1 MKLPIVLFSVLRQS
15 AVALCVGGCLLS
27 SAPAADPA
35 PALKTE
41 KFKLGDWE
49 DDIGYRSAV
58 RVGDTLYVSGI
69 AGAGAMPDAI
79 RSVYGELQKVL
90 AHHGLTFAHVVKE
103 NLHTTDLEAVKA
115 NQPVRRA
122 FYGKDFPAATWV
134 QVSRLYEVN
143 QVVEVELIAVF
154 PAAGK

>member
-1 MKLPIVLFSVLRQS
+1 MKFH
-15 AVALCVGGCLLS
+15 ALLCLLS
-27 SAPAADPA
+27 AATLFAGDPA
-35 PALKTE
+35 PAVKTD
-41 KFKLGDWE
+41 KLRLGDWE

-58 RVGDTLYVSGI
+58 RVGDTLYLSGI
-69 AGAGAMPDAI
+69 AGAGAMPDAL

-90 AHHGLTFAHVVKE
+90 AHYGLTFAHVVKE

-134 QVSRLYEVN
+134 QVSRLYEPGHVL
-143 QVVEVELIAVF
+143 EVELIAVF
-154 PAAGK
+154 PSAAK